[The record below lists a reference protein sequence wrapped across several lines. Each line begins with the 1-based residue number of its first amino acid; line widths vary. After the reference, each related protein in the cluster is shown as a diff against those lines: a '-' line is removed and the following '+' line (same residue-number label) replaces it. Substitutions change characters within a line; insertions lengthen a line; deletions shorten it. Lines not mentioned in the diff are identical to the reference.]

1 MTVGPAP
8 TKGTSVRPHRPGGRH
23 RGDRRFR
30 PMLRDPA
37 DTVALAHPMPTDHSP
52 ITDLAPTTS
61 ASVDP
66 STQRRGEPIA
76 GTSRGQRLLHLP
88 RARSFSS
95 TALPTD
101 PSARFPFRAA

>member
-1 MTVGPAP
+1 
-8 TKGTSVRPHRPGGRH
+8 
-23 RGDRRFR
+23 
-30 PMLRDPA
+30 MLRDPA
-37 DTVALAHPMPTDHSP
+37 DTVALADPMPTDHSP

-95 TALPTD
+95 PALPTD
-101 PSARFPFRAA
+101 PSARFPFRAALTPASTVRRDGNPGPRKGRQTSPR